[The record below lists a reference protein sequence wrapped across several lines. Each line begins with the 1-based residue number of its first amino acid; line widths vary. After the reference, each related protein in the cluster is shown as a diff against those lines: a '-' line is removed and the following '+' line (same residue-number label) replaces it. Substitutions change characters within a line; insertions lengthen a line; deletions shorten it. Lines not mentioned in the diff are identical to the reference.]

1 METRLLHI
9 TTAKGPLECQLAAGK
24 ILGALLADLRQK
36 GLQAEVIDRTAGPE
50 SGTILSATI
59 QINGI
64 AIQTAIQSWLGT
76 IQWIHRP
83 APKLQPRGKSPYRPN
98 HGRKNWFVG
107 IFEVKPAEITGWN
120 ENEIVYQSVR
130 SSGSGGQHVNKVS
143 SAVRA
148 IHPPSGTMV
157 FVQESRSQ
165 LQNKKIAR
173 ERIREKLEKVQSE
186 KLVAVVNQTWS
197 QHHELERGNP
207 VRTFTGMDFKPKK
220 AEKTFKK
227 QRNKLKQELKR
238 DLNQ

>member
-1 METRLLHI
+1 METKLLHI

-24 ILGALLADLRQK
+24 ILGALLSDLRQK
-36 GLQAEVIDRTAGPE
+36 GLQAEVIDRTAGSE

-76 IQWIHRP
+76 IQWI
-83 APKLQPRGKSPYRPN
+83 QKSPYRPN

-107 IFEVKPAEITGWN
+107 IFEVNQAEMIGWN
-120 ENEIVYQSVR
+120 ENEIIYQSVR

-148 IHPPSGTMV
+148 IHQPTGTMV

-207 VRTFTGMDFKPKK
+207 VKTFTGMDFKPKK
-220 AEKTFKK
+220 AVKTFKK
-227 QRNKLKQELKR
+227 QRNQLKQELHKE
-238 DLNQ
+238 LNQ

>member
-36 GLQAEVIDRTAGPE
+36 GLQAETVDRIPGPE

-59 QINGI
+59 QVKGI

-76 IQWIHRP
+76 IQWI
-83 APKLQPRGKSPYRPN
+83 QKSPYRPN

-107 IFEVKPAEITGWN
+107 IFEVNPAETVSWK

-148 IHPPSGTMV
+148 THTPSGISV

-186 KLVAVVNQTWS
+186 KLIDVVNQTWS

-220 AEKTFKK
+220 AVKTFKK
-227 QRNKLKQELKR
+227 QRNQLKQELHKELDR
-238 DLNQ
+238 

>member
-1 METRLLHI
+1 MDTKIIHI

-36 GLQAEVIDRTAGPE
+36 GLQAEVIDRVAGPE

-59 QINGI
+59 GINGI

-76 IQWIHRP
+76 IQWI
-83 APKLQPRGKSPYRPN
+83 QKSPYRPN

-107 IFEVKPAEITGWN
+107 IFEVNQAETAGWN

-148 IHPPSGTMV
+148 IHRPSGTMV

-207 VRTFTGMDFKPKK
+207 VRTFTGMDFKPKN

-227 QRNKLKQELKR
+227 QRTQLKQQLRKEL
-238 DLNQ
+238 D

>member
-1 METRLLHI
+1 METKLLHI

-36 GLQAEVIDRTAGPE
+36 GLVAETMDRIAGQE

-59 QINGI
+59 RVNGHAVQE
-64 AIQTAIQSWLGT
+64 AIQTWLGT
-76 IQWIHRP
+76 IQWI
-83 APKLQPRGKSPYRPN
+83 QKSPYRPN

-107 IFEVKPAEITGWN
+107 IFEVNRAEALSWN
-120 ENEIVYQSVR
+120 ENDIVYQSVR
-130 SSGSGGQHVNKVS
+130 SSGAGGQHVNKVS

-148 IHPPSGTMV
+148 LHPPTGTMV

-165 LQNKKIAR
+165 VQNKKIAR

-186 KLVAVVNQTWS
+186 KLVEVVNQTWS

-207 VRTFTGMDFKPKK
+207 VRTFTGMDFKSKK
-220 AEKTFKK
+220 EVKTFRKE
-227 QRNKLKQELKR
+227 RNKLKQELYKEMNR
-238 DLNQ
+238 

>member
-36 GLQAEVIDRTAGPE
+36 GLRAETMDRVAGAE
-50 SGTILSATI
+50 SGTILSATVRVDGNAV
-59 QINGI
+59 QG
-64 AIQTAIQSWLGT
+64 AIQTWLGT
-76 IQWIHRP
+76 VQWI
-83 APKLQPRGKSPYRPN
+83 QKSPYRPN

-107 IFEVKPAEITGWN
+107 IFEVNPAKTVSWN

-148 IHPPSGTMV
+148 THTPSGISV

-173 ERIREKLEKVQSE
+173 ERIREKLENHQSE
-186 KLVAVVNQTWS
+186 KLLEVVNQTWS

-207 VRTFTGMDFKPKK
+207 VRTFSGMDFKPKK
-220 AEKTFKK
+220 EVKTFKK
-227 QRNKLKQELKR
+227 QRSQLKQQLQKELNNDNK
-238 DLNQ
+238 

>member
-1 METRLLHI
+1 METKLVHI

-36 GLQAEVIDRTAGPE
+36 GLQAETVDRVAGAE
-50 SGTILSATI
+50 SGTILSATVSVS
-59 QINGI
+59 GKGVGESL
-64 AIQTAIQSWLGT
+64 QTWLGT

-83 APKLQPRGKSPYRPN
+83 APKLRPRGKSPYRPN

-107 IFEVKPAEITGWN
+107 IFEVNLAEALGWN

-130 SSGSGGQHVNKVS
+130 SSGAGGQHVNKVS
-143 SAVRA
+143 SAVRG
-148 IHPPSGTMV
+148 IHQPTGTMV

-173 ERIREKLEKVQSE
+173 ERIREKLEKVQNE
-186 KLVAVVNQTWS
+186 RFLEVVNQTWS

-220 AEKTFKK
+220 EAKTFKK
-227 QRNKLKQELKR
+227 QRNKLKRELYKELK
-238 DLNQ
+238 L

>member
-1 METRLLHI
+1 METKLLHI

-36 GLQAEVIDRTAGPE
+36 GLQAETMDRVAGPE

-59 QINGI
+59 QVKGI

-76 IQWIHRP
+76 IQWI
-83 APKLQPRGKSPYRPN
+83 QKSPYRPN

-107 IFEVKPAEITGWN
+107 IFEINPAETIRWD

-148 IHPPSGTMV
+148 THTPSGVSV

-173 ERIREKLEKVQSE
+173 ERIREKLEKAQSE
-186 KLVAVVNQTWS
+186 KLVEVVNQTWS

-220 AEKTFKK
+220 AEKNFKK
-227 QRNKLKQELKR
+227 QRNQLKKELYKELKQ
-238 DLNQ
+238 

>member
-1 METRLLHI
+1 METKLIHI

-36 GLQAEVIDRTAGPE
+36 GLQAETMDRIAGAE
-50 SGTILSATI
+50 NGTILSATVRVSG
-59 QINGI
+59 QDVQS
-64 AIQTAIQSWLGT
+64 AIQTWLGT
-76 IQWIHRP
+76 VQWI
-83 APKLQPRGKSPYRPN
+83 QKSPYRPN

-107 IFEVKPAEITGWN
+107 IFEVNQAEALSWN
-120 ENEIVYQSVR
+120 ENDIVYQSVR
-130 SSGSGGQHVNKVS
+130 SSGAGGQHVNKVS

-148 IHPPSGTMV
+148 THTPTGTTV

-173 ERIREKLEKVQSE
+173 ERIREKLEKVQNG
-186 KLVAVVNQTWS
+186 KLVEMVNQTWS

-220 AEKTFKK
+220 ETKTYKK
-227 QRNKLKQELKR
+227 QRSMLKNELHKELK
-238 DLNQ
+238 L

>member
-1 METRLLHI
+1 METKLLHI

-36 GLQAEVIDRTAGPE
+36 GLQAEVIDRAAGPE

-59 QINGI
+59 QIKGI

-76 IQWIHRP
+76 IQWI
-83 APKLQPRGKSPYRPN
+83 QKSPYRPN

-107 IFEVKPAEITGWN
+107 IFEVDPAEINGWN
-120 ENEIVYQSVR
+120 ENDIVYQSVR
-130 SSGSGGQHVNKVS
+130 SSGAGGQHVNKVS

-148 IHPPSGTMV
+148 IHQPSGTMV

-220 AEKTFKK
+220 TEKTFKK
-227 QRNKLKQELKR
+227 QRTQLKQQLRKEL
-238 DLNQ
+238 DL

>member
-1 METRLLHI
+1 METKLVHI
-9 TTAKGPLECQLAAGK
+9 TTANGPLECQLAAGK

-50 SGTILSATI
+50 SGTILSATVRVSG
-59 QINGI
+59 NAVRE
-64 AIQTAIQSWLGT
+64 AIQTWLGT
-76 IQWIHRP
+76 IQWI
-83 APKLQPRGKSPYRPN
+83 QKSPYRPN

-107 IFEVKPAEITGWN
+107 IFEVNSAKTVSWN
-120 ENEIVYQSVR
+120 ENEILYQSVR
-130 SSGSGGQHVNKVS
+130 SSGAGGQHINKVS

-148 IHPPSGTMV
+148 IHQPTGTMV

-173 ERIREKLEKVQSE
+173 ERIREKLEKVQNE
-186 KLVAVVNQTWS
+186 KLLEMVNQTWS

-220 AEKTFKK
+220 AEKNFKK
-227 QRNKLKQELKR
+227 QRNQLKQELYKE
-238 DLNQ
+238 LKQ

>member
-1 METRLLHI
+1 METKLVHI

-24 ILGALLADLRQK
+24 ILGVLLADLRQK
-36 GLQAEVIDRTAGPE
+36 GLQAETVDRVTGAE
-50 SGTILSATI
+50 SGTILSATVRVSG
-59 QINGI
+59 N
-64 AIQTAIQSWLGT
+64 AVREAIQSWLGT
-76 IQWIHRP
+76 IQWI
-83 APKLQPRGKSPYRPN
+83 QKSPYRPN

-107 IFEVKPAEITGWN
+107 IFEVDPAKTIDWN

-148 IHPPSGTMV
+148 IHQPTGIMV

-173 ERIREKLEKVQSE
+173 ERIREKLEKVQNE
-186 KLVAVVNQTWS
+186 KLLEVVNQTWS

-227 QRNKLKQELKR
+227 QRNKLKQELHKE
-238 DLNQ
+238 LNQ

>member
-1 METRLLHI
+1 METKILHI

-24 ILGALLADLRQK
+24 ILGALLADLRKK
-36 GLQAEVIDRTAGPE
+36 GLQVEVLDRTAGQE

-59 QINGI
+59 QVSGI

-76 IQWIHRP
+76 IQWI
-83 APKLQPRGKSPYRPN
+83 QKSPYRPN

-107 IFEVKPAEITGWN
+107 VFEVNPAAAISWN

-148 IHPPSGTMV
+148 THTPSGTMV

-165 LQNKKIAR
+165 LQNKKIAL
-173 ERIREKLEKVQSE
+173 ERIRAKLEKVQSE
-186 KLVAVVNQTWS
+186 KLVEVVNQTWS

-220 AEKTFKK
+220 AAKTFKK
-227 QRNKLKQELKR
+227 ERNQLKQELKR

>member
-1 METRLLHI
+1 METKLLHI

-24 ILGALLADLRQK
+24 ILGALLADLRNR
-36 GLQAEVIDRTAGPE
+36 GLQAETIDRIAGQE
-50 SGTILSATI
+50 NGTILSATI
-59 QINGI
+59 QVCGNTLQD
-64 AIQTAIQSWLGT
+64 AIQTWLGT
-76 IQWIHRP
+76 IQWI
-83 APKLQPRGKSPYRPN
+83 QKSPYRPN

-107 IFEVKPAEITGWN
+107 VFEVNPAEALSWN

-130 SSGSGGQHVNKVS
+130 SSGAGGQHVNKVS

-148 IHPPSGTMV
+148 THTPTGTTV

-165 LQNKKIAR
+165 MQNKKIAS

-186 KLVAVVNQTWS
+186 KLVEVVNQTWS

-220 AEKTFKK
+220 EARSFKK
-227 QRNKLKQELKR
+227 QRSQLKNELHKE
-238 DLNQ
+238 LNR

>member
-1 METRLLHI
+1 METKLIHI

-36 GLQAEVIDRTAGPE
+36 GLQAETLDRIAGAE
-50 SGTILSATI
+50 SGTILSATVRVSG
-59 QINGI
+59 QAVQA
-64 AIQTAIQSWLGT
+64 AIQTWLGT
-76 IQWIHRP
+76 VQWI
-83 APKLQPRGKSPYRPN
+83 QKSPYRPN

-107 IFEVKPAEITGWN
+107 IFEVNQAEALSWN
-120 ENEIVYQSVR
+120 ENDIVYQSVR
-130 SSGSGGQHVNKVS
+130 SSGAGGQHVNKVS

-148 IHPPSGTMV
+148 RHTPTGTTV

-186 KLVAVVNQTWS
+186 KLVEMVNQTWS

-220 AEKTFKK
+220 ETKTFKK
-227 QRNKLKQELKR
+227 ERTNLKQELHKE
-238 DLNQ
+238 LNQ

>member
-1 METRLLHI
+1 METKLIHI

-24 ILGALLADLRQK
+24 ILGALLADLRNR
-36 GLQAEVIDRTAGPE
+36 GLRAETLDRIAGQE

-59 QINGI
+59 QVSGNTIQET
-64 AIQTAIQSWLGT
+64 IQTWLGT
-76 IQWIHRP
+76 VQWI
-83 APKLQPRGKSPYRPN
+83 QKSPYRPN

-107 IFEVKPAEITGWN
+107 IFEVNPAEALSWN

-130 SSGSGGQHVNKVS
+130 SSGAGGQHVNKVS

-148 IHPPSGTMV
+148 THTPTGTTV

-165 LQNKKIAR
+165 MQNKKIAQ

-186 KLVAVVNQTWS
+186 KLVEVVNQTWS

-220 AEKTFKK
+220 EVKSFKK
-227 QRNKLKQELKR
+227 QRSQLKNELHKE
-238 DLNQ
+238 LNQ

>member
-1 METRLLHI
+1 METKLIHI

-36 GLQAEVIDRTAGPE
+36 GLQAETLDRIAGAE
-50 SGTILSATI
+50 SGTILSATVRVSG
-59 QINGI
+59 QAVQA
-64 AIQTAIQSWLGT
+64 AIQTWLGT
-76 IQWIHRP
+76 VQWI
-83 APKLQPRGKSPYRPN
+83 QKSPYRPN

-107 IFEVKPAEITGWN
+107 IFEVNQAEALSWN
-120 ENEIVYQSVR
+120 ENDIVYQSVR
-130 SSGSGGQHVNKVS
+130 SSGAGGQHVNKVS

-148 IHPPSGTMV
+148 RHTPTGTTV

-186 KLVAVVNQTWS
+186 KLVEMVNQTWS

-220 AEKTFKK
+220 ETKTFKK
-227 QRNKLKQELKR
+227 ERTKLKQELHKE
-238 DLNQ
+238 LNQ

>member
-24 ILGALLADLRQK
+24 ILGALLSDLRQK
-36 GLQAEVIDRTAGPE
+36 GLQAEVIDRTAGSE

-59 QINGI
+59 QVNGI

-76 IQWIHRP
+76 IQWI
-83 APKLQPRGKSPYRPN
+83 QKSPYRPN

-107 IFEVKPAEITGWN
+107 VFEVNPAEMIGWN

-148 IHPPSGTMV
+148 IHQPTGTMV

-207 VRTFTGMDFKPKK
+207 VKTFTGMDFKPKK
-220 AEKTFKK
+220 AAKTFKK
-227 QRNKLKQELKR
+227 QRNQLKQELKR
-238 DLNQ
+238 ELNV

>member
-1 METRLLHI
+1 METKLIHI

-24 ILGALLADLRQK
+24 ILGALLTDLRNR
-36 GLQAEVIDRTAGPE
+36 GLQAETLDRIAGQE

-59 QINGI
+59 RVSGHELRE
-64 AIQTAIQSWLGT
+64 AIQTWLGT
-76 IQWIHRP
+76 IQWI
-83 APKLQPRGKSPYRPN
+83 QKSPYRPN

-107 IFEVKPAEITGWN
+107 VFEVNQAEALSWN
-120 ENEIVYQSVR
+120 ESEIVYQSVR
-130 SSGSGGQHVNKVS
+130 SSGAGGQHVNKVS

-148 IHPPSGTMV
+148 THTPTGTTV

-186 KLVAVVNQTWS
+186 KLVEVVNQTWS

-207 VRTFTGMDFKPKK
+207 VRTFTGMDFKPRKEVK
-220 AEKTFKK
+220 SFKK
-227 QRNKLKQELKR
+227 QRSKLKNELHKELK
-238 DLNQ
+238 L

>member
-1 METRLLHI
+1 METKLVHI

-24 ILGALLADLRQK
+24 ILGALLADLREK
-36 GLQAEVIDRTAGPE
+36 GLQAEVIDRTPGPE

-76 IQWIHRP
+76 IQWI
-83 APKLQPRGKSPYRPN
+83 QKSPYRPN

-107 IFEVKPAEITGWN
+107 IFEVNPAKITGWN

-148 IHPPSGTMV
+148 IHQPSGISV

-186 KLVAVVNQTWS
+186 KLLAVVNQTWS

-227 QRNKLKQELKR
+227 QRNQLKQDLKKELNR
-238 DLNQ
+238 

>member
-1 METRLLHI
+1 METKLIHI

-24 ILGALLADLRQK
+24 VLGALLTDLRQK
-36 GLQAEVIDRTAGPE
+36 GLQAETLDRIAGQE
-50 SGTILSATI
+50 NGAILSATI
-59 QINGI
+59 QVSGNAIQE
-64 AIQTAIQSWLGT
+64 AIQTWLGT

-83 APKLQPRGKSPYRPN
+83 APKLQHRSKSPYRPN

-107 IFEVKPAEITGWN
+107 IFEVNLANSVSWN

-130 SSGSGGQHVNKVS
+130 SSGAGGQHVNKVS

-148 IHPPSGTMV
+148 IHSPTGTMV

-165 LQNKKIAR
+165 MQNKKIAR
-173 ERIREKLEKVQSE
+173 ERIGEKLEKVQSE
-186 KLVAVVNQTWS
+186 RMLEVVNQTWS

-220 AEKTFKK
+220 EAKIFKK
-227 QRNKLKQELKR
+227 QSAAA
-238 DLNQ
+238 D

>member
-1 METRLLHI
+1 METRLVHI

-36 GLQAEVIDRTAGPE
+36 GLQAEVIDRASGAE
-50 SGTILSATI
+50 NGTILSATI
-59 QINGI
+59 QIQGI

-76 IQWIHRP
+76 IQWI
-83 APKLQPRGKSPYRPN
+83 QKSPYRPN

-107 IFEVKPAEITGWN
+107 IFEVNPAKITGWN

-148 IHPPSGTMV
+148 IHQPSGISV

-165 LQNKKIAR
+165 LQNKKIAK

-186 KLVAVVNQTWS
+186 KLLAVVNQTWS

-227 QRNKLKQELKR
+227 QRNQLKQELQKE
-238 DLNQ
+238 LKQ